1 MAIFET
7 EALVLRSYNLAEADK
22 IVVCLSRAAGLIR
35 GVAKGCR
42 KLKNRFGASLEPFT
56 LINLTYYEK
65 EHQELVSF
73 RQTEILRSRFN
84 LSSNTSILTGFS
96 YMGDLLID
104 FSPPHQANDN
114 LYRMAL
120 ACFDAASQSPDDLE
134 AVLRYFEVWLL
145 KIEGFL
151 PDLRACASC
160 HRAFAE
166 EMVYLGQDLSLRCSD
181 CSNARGGAISKRLHA
196 QLRATEKLP
205 PAKFAEEARD
215 VPSKTKKEMAE
226 LTFHLMGRV
235 LERQPRMRPSTDY
248 AEERSKTGEAGT
260 GVGQDK

>member
-1 MAIFET
+1 MAIIET
-7 EALVLRSYNLAEADK
+7 EALVLRTYNLAEADK
-22 IVVCLSRAAGLIR
+22 IVVCLSRSAGLIR

-65 EHQELVSF
+65 ENQELVSF

-84 LSSNTSILTGFS
+84 LSGNPSILTGFS

-120 ACFDAASQSPDDLE
+120 ACFEAASQSPSDLE
-134 AVLRYFEVWLL
+134 SVLRYFEVWLL

-151 PDLRACASC
+151 PDLKACANC
-160 HRAFAE
+160 HRAFADE
-166 EMVYLGQDLSLRCSD
+166 TVYLAGDLSLRCAQCSD
-181 CSNARGGAISKRLHA
+181 SRGGAVSKRLHSH
-196 QLRATEKLP
+196 LRTTEKLP
-205 PAKFAEEARD
+205 PAKFAEESRA
-215 VPSKTKKEMAE
+215 VATETKKEMAE
-226 LTFHLMGRV
+226 LTFQLIGRV
-235 LERQPRMRPSTDY
+235 LERMPRIRPN
-248 AEERSKTGEAGT
+248 
-260 GVGQDK
+260 V

>member
-1 MAIFET
+1 VAIIET
-7 EALVLRSYNLAEADK
+7 EALVLRTYNLAEADK
-22 IVVCLSRAAGLIR
+22 IVVCLSRSAGLIR

-65 EHQELVSF
+65 ENQELVSF

-84 LSSNTSILTGFS
+84 LSGNPSILTGFS

-120 ACFDAASQSPDDLE
+120 ACFEAASQSPSDLE
-134 AVLRYFEVWLL
+134 SVLRYFEVWLL

-151 PDLRACASC
+151 PDLKACANC
-160 HRAFAE
+160 HRAFADE
-166 EMVYLGQDLSLRCSD
+166 TVYLAGDLSLRCAQCSD
-181 CSNARGGAISKRLHA
+181 SRGGAVSKRLHSH
-196 QLRATEKLP
+196 LRTTEKLP
-205 PAKFAEEARD
+205 PAKFAEESRA
-215 VPSKTKKEMAE
+215 VATETKKEMAE
-226 LTFHLMGRV
+226 LTFQLIGRV
-235 LERQPRMRPSTDY
+235 LERMPRIRPN
-248 AEERSKTGEAGT
+248 
-260 GVGQDK
+260 V

>member
-7 EALVLRSYNLAEADK
+7 EALVLRTYNLAEADK
-22 IVVCLSRAAGLIR
+22 IVVCLSRSAGLIR

-73 RQTEILRSRFN
+73 RQTEILKSRFN

-104 FSPPHQANDN
+104 FSPPHQTNDN

-120 ACFDAASQSPDDLE
+120 ACFEAASQSPDDLE
-134 AVLRYFEVWLL
+134 SVLRYFEVWLL

-160 HRAFAE
+160 HRSFTGE
-166 EMVYLGQDLSLRCSD
+166 ETIYLGQDLSLRCAE
-181 CSNARGGAISKRLHA
+181 CSNARGSAISKRVHS

-205 PAKFAEEARD
+205 PAKFAEESRD
-215 VPSKTKKEMAE
+215 VPNKTKKEIAE
-226 LTFHLMGRV
+226 LTFHLIGRV
-235 LERQPRMRPSTDY
+235 LERQPRLQPNT
-248 AEERSKTGEAGT
+248 
-260 GVGQDK
+260 